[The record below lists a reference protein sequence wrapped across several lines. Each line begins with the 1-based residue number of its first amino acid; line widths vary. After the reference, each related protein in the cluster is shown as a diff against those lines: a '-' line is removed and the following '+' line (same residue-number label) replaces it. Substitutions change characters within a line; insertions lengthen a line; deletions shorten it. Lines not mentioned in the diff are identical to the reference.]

1 MSKLKRLCCATF
13 AAIILLS
20 HLCVFAGVD
29 NGPAKI
35 SLDNVTA
42 LPGQQVDINVTLT
55 ENPGITGLRFFVAYD
70 KEALKLERAV
80 YTKIGGGGLAAVKLD
95 INPFVLLWNVSMYEF
110 TETGVMATLTFS
122 INEGASV
129 GDYPLRLTWGKG
141 DCIDFDLKNLDV
153 KISGGNVHV
162 DYNGSNCSH
171 KSTRKETTLPS
182 TCTSAGKYDVICNAC
197 YTKVGEGDHAVTEH
211 SYGPLIVTKLP
222 SFTEIGLK
230 EQTCSVCGDVR
241 TEPIDMLERP
251 PEYTEGTTTQ
261 YIPATQGGTT
271 TQAPTPNTQGGVTT
285 QAPTPNTQGSVTTQ
299 APTPNTQGSVTTQ
312 APTPNTQGS
321 VTTQAPTQDTQG
333 SVTTQPSTPDTQG
346 GVTTQPSTPGAQ
358 GGVTTQPS
366 TPGTQ
371 SGVTTQPST
380 PDTQGGET
388 TLPPT
393 ESTSTSVIPEGTTCP
408 ATGDDTV
415 IILVVRVAA
424 VTAGAVALILT
435 KKK

>member
-29 NGPAKI
+29 NGPANM

-141 DCIDFDLKNLDV
+141 DCIDFDLENLDV

-171 KSTRKETTLPS
+171 KHTHKDTTIPS
-182 TCTSAGKYDVICNAC
+182 TCTSAGKYDVVCNAC
-197 YTKVGEGDHAVTEH
+197 YTKVGEGDRAQLRSADSNEA
-211 SYGPLIVTKLP
+211 PLLHRN
-222 SFTEIGLK
+222 
-230 EQTCSVCGDVR
+230 R
-241 TEPIDMLERP
+241 TE
-251 PEYTEGTTTQ
+251 
-261 YIPATQGGTT
+261 
-271 TQAPTPNTQGGVTT
+271 
-285 QAPTPNTQGSVTTQ
+285 
-299 APTPNTQGSVTTQ
+299 
-312 APTPNTQGS
+312 
-321 VTTQAPTQDTQG
+321 
-333 SVTTQPSTPDTQG
+333 
-346 GVTTQPSTPGAQ
+346 GA
-358 GGVTTQPS
+358 
-366 TPGTQ
+366 
-371 SGVTTQPST
+371 
-380 PDTQGGET
+380 D
-388 TLPPT
+388 LH
-393 ESTSTSVIPEGTTCP
+393 
-408 ATGDDTV
+408 
-415 IILVVRVAA
+415 RMR
-424 VTAGAVALILT
+424 
-435 KKK
+435 

>member
-141 DCIDFDLKNLDV
+141 DCIDFDLNNLDV

-171 KSTRKETTLPS
+171 KHTHKDTTIPS
-182 TCTSAGKYDVICNAC
+182 TCTSAGKYDVVCNAC
-197 YTKVGEGDHAVTEH
+197 YTKVGEGDHAVAEH
-211 SYGPLIVTKLP
+211 SYGPLIVTKVP

-230 EQTCSVCGDVR
+230 EQTCTVCGDVR

-261 YIPATQGGTT
+261 YIPATQG
-271 TQAPTPNTQGGVTT
+271 
-285 QAPTPNTQGSVTTQ
+285 SVTTQ
-299 APTPNTQGSVTTQ
+299 APTPN
-312 APTPNTQGS
+312 
-321 VTTQAPTQDTQG
+321 TQG

-346 GVTTQPSTPGAQ
+346 GVTTQPSTPDTQ
-358 GGVTTQPS
+358 GGVTTEPT
-366 TPGTQ
+366 TPN
-371 SGVTTQPST
+371 
-380 PDTQGGET
+380 TQGGEATQHPTDNT
-388 TLPPT
+388 T
-393 ESTSTSVIPEGTTCP
+393 SIIPEGTTCP

-415 IILVVRVAA
+415 VIVILLAA
-424 VTAGAVALILT
+424 AIAGGAVMLIIT